1 MGTKRPRKRAPRP
14 DYGPGELRS
23 RHKVVREHRVD
34 EEGRIVKGGRV
45 LTQWPLDRYLAR
57 KFISEKQWEAG
68 DKLRRDYQRAGL
80 EPQIV
85 ARYSDMVSGGLP
97 LPGSPFYQE
106 RRVRA
111 HESFWRALDAVGYAV
126 QGILWFVVCCGNTAG
141 EWAGDHGHSKDA
153 AVPFLR
159 LALDGLRQ
167 HYRI

>member
-1 MGTKRPRKRAPRP
+1 MGTKRSRKRAPRP
-14 DYGPGELRS
+14 DYGPGELRA
-23 RHKVVREHRVD
+23 RHRVVREHRVD
-34 EEGRIVKGGRV
+34 GEGRIVKGGRV
-45 LTQWPLDRYLAR
+45 MTQWPLDRYLAR
-57 KFISEKQWEAG
+57 KLISEKQWEAG
-68 DKLRRDYQRAGL
+68 DKLRRAYQMAGL

-111 HESFWRALDAVGYAV
+111 NEAFWRALDAVGFAV
-126 QGILWFVVCCGNTAG
+126 QGILWFVVCCGDMAG
-141 EWAGDHGHSKDA
+141 EWAARRELSKDVA
-153 AVPFLR
+153 LPFLR